1 MDAYFEKDT
10 YLENRREALLN
21 TITEMG
27 TRYSAL
33 PNANEPQLPTLH
45 ATTTRLKKFAEDI
58 LNFFNNGFTS
68 GKLQSVA
75 FPPNNVY
82 SVLLNQISFDM
93 EVIQRAA
100 DQRITSGFPVMKQRL
115 KEADNLAWQA
125 LQKAVGTN
133 KPLEPGTTVVTYFQ
147 KSPMARVIPYAN
159 VALIGIPYTS
169 VDEPRDL
176 LATPHEV
183 GHYVF
188 WHARDTVPPQDGE
201 GYYLYRSLIKQ
212 AVDELKALITF
223 GHPELDTWCYVW
235 LEELFSDVYGG
246 WVAGPVFALTLQDML
261 ANRAMGEFRKS
272 DGDHPVPV
280 LRPFTAM
287 KVFGFQRIG
296 SSVLD
301 LLQEHWQT
309 TLTSYQNPSDF
320 TTPEGSDVA
329 LQEAIKADSTLD
341 PNKPVDRLVN
351 LVLNRLNDFGVS
363 AGDLRS
369 SPSSAPATVDDI
381 YAQFEAFRQGNLSE
395 LQIISQQE
403 DELSGPASFTEW
415 ATTRFDLSQDLRN
428 LIADPNY
435 RPAQP
440 ISETEWLPIMK
451 ARGWTTEIS
460 EKAWP

>member
-1 MDAYFEKDT
+1 VDT
-10 YLENRREALLN
+10 FYEHRRDALLN
-21 TITEMG
+21 TLTEME

-68 GKLQSVA
+68 GKLESKA

-82 SVLLNQISFDM
+82 SVLLDQIAFDM

-125 LQKAVGTN
+125 LQKAVGAN

-159 VALIGIPYTS
+159 VALIGIPFTC

-188 WHARDTVPPQDGE
+188 WHARDTIPPQDGE

-235 LEELFSDVYGG
+235 LEELFSDVYGSR
-246 WVAGPVFALTLQDML
+246 VSGPVFALTMQDML

-280 LRPFTAM
+280 LRPFISM
-287 KVFGFQRIG
+287 KALDVQRFGSG
-296 SSVLD
+296 VLD
-301 LLQEHWQT
+301 LLQRYWQSK
-309 TLTSYQNPSDF
+309 LESYQNPPDF
-320 TTPEGSDVA
+320 TIPEGPDVTV
-329 LQEAIKADSTLD
+329 QEAIKADSTLD
-341 PNKPVDRLVN
+341 LSKPVDRLVN
-351 LVLNRLNDFGVS
+351 LVLNRLNGLDVLS
-363 AGDLRS
+363 GDLRS
-369 SPSSAPATVDDI
+369 NPSSSPATVDEF
-381 YAQFEAFRQGNLSE
+381 YEQFEAFRQGNLSE
-395 LQIISQQE
+395 LQVVSQQE
-403 DELSGPASFTEW
+403 DALSGPADFKEW
-415 ATTRFDLSQDLRN
+415 ATKRFDLSTDLRN

-435 RPAQP
+435 RLAQP
-440 ISETEWLPIMK
+440 IAETEWLPIMK
-451 ARGWTTEIS
+451 ARGWTTELP
-460 EKAWP
+460 AQPWP